1 MATYSVAVAGEVEN
15 AQVKLD
21 RFARQLEDGEALLVP
36 IPAGF
41 PMAAVPEVAARV
53 AFMLRQYVEL
63 YAPKESEP
71 EKEPATT

>member
-1 MATYSVAVAGEVEN
+1 MATYSVAVSGDVEN

-41 PMAAVPEVAARV
+41 PMQAMPEVAARV
-53 AFMLRQYVEL
+53 AFMLRQYVDL
-63 YAPKESEP
+63 YAPKEPEP
-71 EKEPATT
+71 EKEPAQT